1 MTEKR
6 EVVAVRHMTQAD
18 IGQVVDLQERVYP
31 GMGLSGERF
40 ERQLA
45 VFPQGQLVARIG
57 TRLVGM
63 ASSLIVRWDDWGLR
77 HTWREVTAQGSFE
90 THSPQG
96 RTLYGAEVLSDPDL
110 RRAGVG
116 KKLYQGRRRVCRAL
130 NLRRIIA
137 CGRMPGYHRHAATLS
152 PEEYAMRVIWGDL
165 VDPVMLFQM
174 NEGFRY
180 CGVVHGYLPSDAE
193 SGGNATVIVWLNDR
207 YRADQPTRAPEGPI
221 L

>member
-1 MTEKR
+1 MTVR
-6 EVVAVRHMTQAD
+6 EIVAVRHMTHED
-18 IGQVVDLQERVYP
+18 IGQVVALQERVYP
-31 GMGLSGERF
+31 GMALSGERF
-40 ERQLA
+40 AQQIE

-57 TRLVGM
+57 PRVVGM

-77 HTWREVTAQGSFE
+77 HTWREVTGHGSFE
-90 THSPQG
+90 THFPQG
-96 RTLYGAEVLSDPDL
+96 RTLYGAEVLSDPEL
-110 RRAGVG
+110 RRYGIG

-130 NLRRIIA
+130 NLRRIMA
-137 CGRMPGYHRHAATLS
+137 CGRMPGYHKHAASLT

-180 CGVVHGYLPSDAE
+180 CGVVHDYLASDTE
-193 SGGNATVIVWLNDR
+193 SCGHAAVIVWLNDR
-207 YRADQPTRAPEGPI
+207 YRADQPTRQPEGPI